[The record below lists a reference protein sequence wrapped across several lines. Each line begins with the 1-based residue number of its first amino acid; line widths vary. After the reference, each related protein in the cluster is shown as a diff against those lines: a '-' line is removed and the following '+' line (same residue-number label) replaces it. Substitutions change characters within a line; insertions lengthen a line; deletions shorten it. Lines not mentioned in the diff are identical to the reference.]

1 MPQNAGGKMRRQNTK
16 EGKMRGFLEASWLK
30 KDSNRRPQTSD
41 FAGKGQLHFCSCYS
55 TVSAASRGVG
65 GLTGRGVLC
74 CKGVEGGG
82 GHAKVLMAAN
92 KARQKGR
99 EMSPNDISKRDNKK
113 QNQWQQKKNNKNTT
127 RNKIKTLQKGVIK
140 KCKRKKESF
149 KEGDQKESSA
159 GRRRCQTTKSRHNY
173 EPPKDTR
180 CRILNASART

>member
-1 MPQNAGGKMRRQNTK
+1 MPQNADGKMRRQNTK

-74 CKGVEGGG
+74 CGVGGGGGG

-140 KCKRKKESF
+140 KCKRKKER
-149 KEGDQKESSA
+149 KLQG
-159 GRRRCQTTKSRHNY
+159 G
-173 EPPKDTR
+173 
-180 CRILNASART
+180 